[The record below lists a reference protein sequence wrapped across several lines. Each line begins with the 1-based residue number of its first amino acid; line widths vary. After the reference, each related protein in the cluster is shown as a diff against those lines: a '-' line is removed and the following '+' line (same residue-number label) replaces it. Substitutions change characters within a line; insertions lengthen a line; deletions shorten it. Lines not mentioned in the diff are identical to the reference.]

1 MNKKINNMN
10 KLVNQIRI
18 AAISIVLPLWVIA
31 MVELV
36 TQA

>member
-1 MNKKINNMN
+1 MN

-18 AAISIVLPLWVIA
+18 ASISIVLPLWVIA
-31 MVELV
+31 MLELV